1 MAHAYT
7 PGLKVIS
14 QTVVHKTRRLP
25 LKGNVVVKKSD
36 KVAAEDVV
44 ATTNLPGNVVPVN
57 LANMLNIDASE
68 ISELLIKKPGDKIE
82 KGDLIA
88 ETPGLFGL
96 FKTKAHAPATGTLE
110 SVSSVTGQ
118 AIIREA
124 PIPVSVLAY
133 INGTVDGIIENEG
146 VEIKTA
152 ASFIQGIFGIGG
164 ERRGEIKILTKDTD
178 TPITED
184 LITEDCKDK
193 VLVGGSFLSYKAL
206 KKAERLGAIGVVV
219 GGFNYS
225 DIKKIVGYDIG
236 VAITGQED
244 ISTTLIITE
253 GFGEVHMAEQTFQ
266 LLSSHEGKMASI
278 NGATQIRAGVI
289 RPEIIIPLD
298 DDIKIKEEKAELFG
312 MDKGTEVRVIRAP
325 YFGMLGEVTELPHEL
340 QRLESGSLARVAKVK
355 LYETKKEVLLP
366 RANLEM
372 IEKK

>member
-7 PGLKVIS
+7 PGLKVIPK
-14 QTVVHKTRRLP
+14 TVVHKTRRLP
-25 LKGNVVVKKSD
+25 LKGDVVVKIGDNVK
-36 KVAAEDVV
+36 AEDVV

-57 LANMLNIDASE
+57 LANMLNIEASE
-68 ISELLIKKPGDKIE
+68 IPELLHKKPGDELE
-82 KGDLIA
+82 KNEVIA
-88 ETPGLFGL
+88 ETPGIFGL

-110 SVSSVTGQ
+110 TVSSITGQ

-124 PIPVSVLAY
+124 PIPVSVQAY
-133 INGTVDGIIENEG
+133 INGKITDIIEDEG
-146 VEIKTA
+146 VEISTA

-164 ERRGEIKILTKDTD
+164 ERRGEIKILTKDTL

-184 LITEDCKDK
+184 LITDDCKDK
-193 VLVGGSFLSYKAL
+193 VLVGGSFLSYKAF
-206 KKAERLGAIGVVV
+206 KKAERIGAIGVVV

-236 VAITGQED
+236 VAITGQEE

-253 GFGEVHMAEQTFQ
+253 GFGEVHMAEQTFK
-266 LLSSHEGKMASI
+266 LLSSHEGAMASV

-289 RPEIIIPLD
+289 RPEIIIPLEGD
-298 DDIKIKEEKAELFG
+298 TKTIDKPAELFG

-325 YFGMLGEVTELPHEL
+325 YFGMLGEVTDLPHEL

>member
-7 PGLKVIS
+7 PGLKVIAK
-14 QTVVHKTRRLP
+14 TVVHKTRRLP
-25 LKGNVVVKKSD
+25 LKGEVVVKKGD
-36 KVAAEDVV
+36 LVKAEDVV
-44 ATTNLPGNVVPVN
+44 ATTNLPGNVVPMN
-57 LANMLNIDASE
+57 LANMLNLEASE
-68 ISELLIKKPGDKIE
+68 IPELLIKKPGDKVE
-82 KGDLIA
+82 EGDLIA

-96 FKTKAHAPATGTLE
+96 FKTKAHSPATGTLE
-110 SVSSVTGQ
+110 AVSSVTGQ

-124 PIPVSVLAY
+124 PIPVSVQAY
-133 INGTVDGIIENEG
+133 INGKIEDIIEDEG

-164 ERRGEIKILTKDTD
+164 ERRGEIKILTKDTN

-184 LITEDCKDK
+184 LITNDCKGK
-193 VLVGGSFLSYKAL
+193 VLVGGSFLSLKAF

-244 ISTTLIITE
+244 ISTTLIVTE
-253 GFGEVHMAEQTFQ
+253 GFGEVHMAEQTFK
-266 LLSSHEGKMASI
+266 LLSSHEGKMASV

-289 RPEIIIPLD
+289 RPEIIIPLEGET
-298 DDIKIKEEKAELFG
+298 KIKEETAELFG

>member
-7 PGLKVIS
+7 PGLKVIPK
-14 QTVVHKTRRLP
+14 TVVHKTRRLP
-25 LKGNVVVKKSD
+25 LKGEVVVEKDSRVK
-36 KVAAEDVV
+36 AEDIV

-57 LANMLNIDASE
+57 LANMLNIEAAE
-68 ISELLIKKPGDKIE
+68 IPELLLKKPGEEVTKDE
-82 KGDLIA
+82 VIA

-110 SVSSVTGQ
+110 SVSSITGQ

-124 PIPVSVLAY
+124 PIPVSVQAY
-133 INGTVDGIIENEG
+133 IDGKVAEIIDDEG
-146 VEIKTA
+146 VELKSA

-164 ERRGEIKILTKDTD
+164 ERRGEIKVLTKDTV
-178 TPITED
+178 TPITEEM
-184 LITEDCKDK
+184 INHDCKDK
-193 VLVGGSFLSYKAL
+193 VLVGGSFLSYKAF
-206 KKAERLGAIGVVV
+206 KKAERLGAIGIVV

-236 VAITGQED
+236 VAITGQEE
-244 ISTTLIITE
+244 IGTTLIVTE
-253 GFGEVHMAEQTFQ
+253 GFCEVHMAEETFK
-266 LLSSHEGKMASI
+266 LLCSHEGKMASI
-278 NGATQIRAGVI
+278 NGATQIRTGVI
-289 RPEIIIPLD
+289 RPEIIIPLEGD
-298 DDIKIKEEKAELFG
+298 VKMEEEKVELFG

-325 YFGMLGEVTELPHEL
+325 YFGMLGEVTDLPHEL

-355 LYETKKEVLLP
+355 LYETGKEVLLP

>member
-7 PGLKVIS
+7 PGLKVIPK
-14 QTVVHKTRRLP
+14 TIVHKTRRLP
-25 LKGNVVVKKSD
+25 LKGKVTVKIGA
-36 KVAAEDVV
+36 KVNAEDVV

-57 LANMLNIDASE
+57 LANMLNIEASE
-68 ISELLIKKPGDKIE
+68 IPELLIKKPGDELE
-82 KGDLIA
+82 KDDIIA

-96 FKTKAHAPATGTLE
+96 FKTKAIAPATGTLE
-110 SVSSVTGQ
+110 AVSSVTGQ

-124 PIPVSVLAY
+124 PVPVSVQAY
-133 INGTVDGIIENEG
+133 INGEVTGVIKNEG
-146 VEIKTA
+146 VEVSTA

-164 ERRGEIKILTKDTD
+164 ERRGEIKILTQNTT

-184 LITEDCKDK
+184 MITDDCKDK
-193 VLVGGSFLSYKAL
+193 ILVGGSFLNYKTF
-206 KKAERLGAIGVVV
+206 KKAERLGAIGIVV

-244 ISTTLIITE
+244 IKTTLIITE
-253 GFGEVHMAEQTFQ
+253 GFGEVHMADQTFK
-266 LLSSHEGKMASI
+266 LLSFHKGEMASI

-289 RPEIIIPLD
+289 RPEIIIPL
-298 DDIKIKEEKAELFG
+298 KGETKLKEEKAELFG